1 MAEVATKGYVAT
13 EISIAKER
21 LGRDKSNSSKRLVR
35 SRHPN
40 NDMKHLRWQP
50 EDNLSSHSLSMSR
63 QTIIC
68 RDIKGRFASW
78 AVLIL
83 P

>member
-1 MAEVATKGYVAT
+1 MVETKGYVAAQISVAT
-13 EISIAKER
+13 EQ

-40 NDMKHLRWQP
+40 NELKQLRSQP
-50 EDNLSSHSLSMSR
+50 EDNLSSHNLSMSR

-68 RDIKGRFASW
+68 RDMRGRFASW
-78 AVLIL
+78 IVLIL